1 LKPYANN
8 SLKQA
13 SNDTKSTSIDLNNNN
28 NNNNFLSSSPIV
40 ETLTNKLNK
49 VSINNNDKDKIISV
63 AKKQEENVEENDF
76 FSDSSEEYYFVKPV
90 EKIFNGNKDKEICLN
105 LFGVLIN
112 KFQND
117 IVKLKE
123 AKQYDSNRNIDE
135 YNEKENYIQVL
146 ENIMNKYLKQ

>member
-1 LKPYANN
+1 MKPYANN
-8 SLKQA
+8 TLKQA
-13 SNDTKSTSIDLNNNN
+13 SNDTKPSSIDLNNNN

-40 ETLTNKLNK
+40 ETLSNKLNK
-49 VSINNNDKDKIISV
+49 VSINNNDKDKNILV
-63 AKKQEENVEENDF
+63 AKKQEENGDENDF
-76 FSDSSEEYYFVKPV
+76 FSDSSDEYYYVKPV
-90 EKIFNGNKDKEICLN
+90 EKIFDENKDKEICLN
-105 LFGVLIN
+105 LFGVLIK

-123 AKQYDSNRNIDE
+123 ATQYDSNRNIDE